1 MTVFL
6 DTNVLVAAFA
16 TRGLCAD
23 VLRDVLAGHQLV
35 VGEVVLTELRRALP
49 RRLRLPTT
57 TVETILQF
65 LREHEV
71 VPKTQSRDRKAAGKS
86 FIPKSKPLQ
95 PASLPVRDPVDRW
108 ILASALA
115 ARADV
120 LVTGDRDLLDLPA
133 QPPLHILDPRAFWQ
147 LARKRR

>member
-1 MTVFL
+1 MRVFL

-23 VLRDVLAGHQLV
+23 VLRETLSRHELI
-35 VGEVVLTELRRALP
+35 VGEVVLVELERALT
-49 RRLRLPTT
+49 RRLRLPASAAEA
-57 TVETILQF
+57 VLEF

-71 VPKTQSRDRKAAGKS
+71 VPKPA
-86 FIPKSKPLQ
+86 KPT
-95 PASLPVRDPVDRW
+95 SLPIRDPSDRW
-108 ILASALA
+108 ILASAIS

-120 LVTGDRDLLDLPA
+120 LVTGDRDLLDIAA
-133 QPPLHILDPRAFWQ
+133 QSPLRILDPRAFWE

>member
-1 MTVFL
+1 MRVFL

-23 VLRDVLAGHQLV
+23 VLRDVLAEHELL
-35 VGEVVLTELRRALP
+35 VGEVVLTELERALK
-49 RRLRLPTT
+49 RRLRLPATA
-57 TVETILQF
+57 VEAILQF

-71 VPKTQSRDRKAAGKS
+71 VPK
-86 FIPKSKPLQ
+86 PKE
-95 PASLPVRDPVDRW
+95 PASLPVRDPADRW

-133 QPPLHILDPRAFWQ
+133 SAPLRILDPRAFWE
-147 LARKRR
+147 LARRRR